1 MSPFLLIAIL
11 LAAAP
16 KAAPSVP
23 VDSVRIA
30 RSDSVRAVRPASR
43 PSAKPPVTD
52 AGRTDRLPETAIGTD
67 TPPVPVRTAAGVDA
81 PVPYYWQ
88 TRAERTQYRLTAD
101 YAETM
106 RYLGQL
112 EGGSRWISVQSY
124 GTSGQGRSLPVVVV
138 SKDRAFTPE
147 AARAT
152 GKTIVLIQNGI
163 HSGEIE
169 GKDASLALI
178 RDVAVTRTREK
189 LLDHV
194 ILLILPI
201 FSVDAHERSSPY
213 NRINQNGPENMG
225 WRSTPIGLNLNR
237 DYLKVET
244 PEMRALISNVF
255 TKWWPHLL
263 VDNHTSDG
271 ADYRHDITFSANH
284 GVGVPEGVDRWVSEA
299 FEGRVV
305 PRVAAMGHLTAP
317 YLNFRDNVHPGSG
330 VDDGNSSPRFSTGYA
345 PIQCRPGILVE
356 THMLKPYGVRV
367 GATYDFM
374 VALLE
379 DINAHPDALIGAV
392 ASSEAEVIARARAT
406 SVAARGVVLDTKE
419 TERSVPFPFKGVVT
433 REEMSDILGGPVRR
447 FSTASWDTI
456 IPIYHEVAASLTVTE
471 PAGYLVPQEWTT
483 CRDHMDIHGVRYR
496 RFAKAWTD
504 TVEVQHV
511 LEWSAAGASFE
522 GHHGLSVRKV
532 ALERRARTYRP
543 GDLWVPLDQKSAL
556 VAIHLFE
563 AQGPDGL
570 MAWNAFDTVFEH
582 KEYGEDYVVEP
593 LARKMMAEDPGLAR
607 EFRARVAA
615 DTAFAHN
622 PAARADFFY
631 RRSKWADPLQDL
643 HPVARAL
650 HSPPESVLAP

>member
-1 MSPFLLIAIL
+1 MSPFVLIATL
-11 LAAAP
+11 LAATP
-16 KAAPSVP
+16 NAARSTP
-23 VDSVRIA
+23 VDSVR
-30 RSDSVRAVRPASR
+30 VVRPAS
-43 PSAKPPVTD
+43 PGSVAPGVTD
-52 AGRTDRLPETAIGTD
+52 AGRNERAPETAAGTA
-67 TPPVPVRTAAGVDA
+67 PPPSAPPAIAAVDA
-81 PVPYYWQ
+81 PIPYYWQ
-88 TRAERTQYRLTAD
+88 TRAERTEYRLTAD

-138 SKDRAFTPE
+138 SKDRAFKPE
-147 AARAT
+147 AARST
-152 GKTIVLIQNGI
+152 GKPIILIQNGI

-178 RDVAVTRTREK
+178 RDVAVLRTREA
-189 LLDHV
+189 LLDHA

-201 FSVDAHERSSPY
+201 FSVDAHERSGPY

-244 PEMRALISNVF
+244 PEMRALISNLF
-255 TKWWPHLL
+255 TRWWPHLL

-271 ADYRHDITFSANH
+271 ADYRHDITFSTNH
-284 GVGVPEGVDRWVSEA
+284 GPGVPGGVDRWVNEA
-299 FEGRVV
+299 FEGRIV
-305 PRVAAMGHLTAP
+305 PRVEAMGHLTGP
-317 YLNFRDNVHPGSG
+317 YLTFRDNVHPGSG
-330 VDDGNSSPRFSTGYA
+330 VDDGNSSPRYSTGYA

-356 THMLKPYGVRV
+356 THMLKPYRTRVR
-367 GATYDFM
+367 ATYDFM

-379 DINAHPDALIGAV
+379 DINAHPDALTGAV
-392 ASSEAEVIARARAT
+392 AASEAEVIARGRAST
-406 SVAARGVVLDTKE
+406 GAPRSVVLDSKVTDR
-419 TERSVPFPFKGVVT
+419 TVPFAFKGVAT
-433 REEMSDILGGPVRR
+433 REEMSDILGAPVRR
-447 FSTASWDTI
+447 FGTAAWDTI
-456 IPIYHEVAASLTVTE
+456 IPLYRDVAATLTVTQ
-471 PAGYLVPQEWTT
+471 PAGYLVPQEWVA
-483 CRDHMDIHGVRYR
+483 CRDRMDIHGVRYR

-511 LEWSAAGASFE
+511 LDWSANGASFE
-522 GHHGLSVRKV
+522 GHHAISVKKV

-563 AQGPDGL
+563 AQAPDGL
-570 MAWNAFDTVFEH
+570 MAWNAFDTVFEK

-593 LARKMMAEDPGLAR
+593 LARKMLAEDPALAR

-615 DTAFAHN
+615 DTAFARS
-622 PAARADFFY
+622 PAARVDFFY

-650 HSPPESVLAP
+650 HIPPESVLAP